1 MYETNHS
8 ETPETAKEK
17 IMAHS
22 SKSTDK
28 KRKISR
34 RHKKIGIPGIKEVYV
49 ARSNADTLLGDIAD
63 TVRGKASN
71 LPSVKPPKADRPKKV
86 VPRDHKAYSPAAG
99 RSIGPSYGT
108 RRSKGVS
115 AFDRIAGGRPKSR
128 QQSSVRAG
136 SVRGGS
142 PKGTK

>member
-1 MYETNHS
+1 MHEANHS

-17 IMAHS
+17 LMAHS

-71 LPSVKPPKADRPKKV
+71 LPSVKPPKSKANRVRKVGPRNMATAFKK
-86 VPRDHKAYSPAAG
+86 G
-99 RSIGPSYGT
+99 RTMRVNS
-108 RRSKGVS
+108 
-115 AFDRIAGGRPKSR
+115 
-128 QQSSVRAG
+128 SSVRAG
-136 SVRGGS
+136 TVRGGT